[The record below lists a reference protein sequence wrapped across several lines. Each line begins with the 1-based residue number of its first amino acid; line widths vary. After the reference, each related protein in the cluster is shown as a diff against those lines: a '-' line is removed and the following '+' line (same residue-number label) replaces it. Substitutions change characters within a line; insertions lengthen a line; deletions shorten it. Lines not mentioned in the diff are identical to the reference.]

1 MAGKR
6 QDYDASRRPKNWLKL
21 DEDKRLE
28 LVLEYHAKLSTPHPK
43 TRAPRVHAAVH
54 VIVETQ
60 LATGDP
66 PSARAAL
73 ERLLSGG
80 LDRHEAVH
88 AIASV
93 AVAWMEKALKSKE
106 PLDAA
111 GYGLELDR
119 LTVET
124 WRESQSD

>member
-1 MAGKR
+1 MAVKR
-6 QDYDASRRPKNWLKL
+6 PTYDAAREPKNWLKL

-28 LVLEYHAKLSTPHPK
+28 LVLEYHAKLSSPHPK
-43 TRAPRVHAAVH
+43 TRVPRVHAAVH

-73 ERLLSGG
+73 ERLLAGG
-80 LDRHEAVH
+80 IDRHEAVH

-93 AVAWMEKALKSKE
+93 AVAWIENALKSKE
-106 PLDAA
+106 PMDAA
-111 GYGLELDR
+111 GYGRELDR
-119 LTVET
+119 LTAES
-124 WRESQSD
+124 WRASLSD